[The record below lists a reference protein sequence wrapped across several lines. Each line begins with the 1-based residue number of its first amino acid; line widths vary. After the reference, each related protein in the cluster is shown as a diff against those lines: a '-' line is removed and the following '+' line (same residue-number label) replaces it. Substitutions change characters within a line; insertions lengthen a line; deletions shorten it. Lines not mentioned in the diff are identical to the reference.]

1 MLKLLAPITRFTSQT
16 VIGGVPLFLPNAA
29 GIFGN
34 GVLSAIS
41 FLLTLVLAFMVVAWI
56 GLSIFA
62 GLKIISSAGEPEK
75 IESGTKTIKNIW
87 LGIAIGIGFFAVMSV
102 VGTFAGIG
110 NVFEWYVNLAQCG
123 GADSKF
129 LFQERE
135 SQDVQDKFDS
145 GSTRVFVGCCD
156 FAATGS
162 KKWEV
167 ADLSG
172 TVPPGFETAATSCT
186 VTTLIDK

>member
-1 MLKLLAPITRFTSQT
+1 MNKLITPITNFRDQVNLSGVTLYLPN
-16 VIGGVPLFLPNAA
+16 VGGV
-29 GIFGN
+29 FGN
-34 GVLSAIS
+34 GILSAIS
-41 FLLTLVLAFMVVAWI
+41 FFLTIILALMVVAWI

-62 GLKIISSAGEPEK
+62 GLKIISSAGEPDK

-87 LGIAIGIGFFAVMSV
+87 LGIAIGIGFFAVLSV
-102 VGTFAGIG
+102 VGTIAGIG
-110 NVFEWYVNLAQCG
+110 NVFEWYTNLAQCG
-123 GADSKF
+123 GGDSKF

-135 SQDVQDKFDS
+135 SQEVQDKFDS
-145 GSTRVFVGCCD
+145 GSSRVFVGCCD
-156 FAATGS
+156 FSASGS

-172 TVPPGFETAATSCT
+172 TVPPGFETAATGCT